1 MRLLVDFA
9 KYLIRNNC
17 LLKFDY
23 SPGCGK
29 RSKVQKVVFREKYL
43 HVKFLF
49 HKILLFKG
57 TKSKLPS
64 NQFANLKGREPYLGL
79 HSIFSVTARWW
90 KKTSFLVAEKL
101 NTTLVM
107 NLLNVTWMNRVSE
120 NSTFSMTCKEPKT
133 KTFF

>member
-1 MRLLVDFA
+1 MFTGKHLYWSLFLRKLRPNGLQHMPLLVDFA

-29 RSKVQKVVFREKYL
+29 RSKVQKAVFREKYL
-43 HVKFLF
+43 QVKFLF

-90 KKTSFLVAEKL
+90 KKTYTNIFLQQK
-101 NTTLVM
+101 N
-107 NLLNVTWMNRVSE
+107 
-120 NSTFSMTCKEPKT
+120 
-133 KTFF
+133 